1 MELDNQTAGQ
11 EIVQDAAVTDA
22 PVADAEVKDNAELP
36 EAEGDNAP
44 DNDEGTELHKI
55 RKALEK
61 RNRYNNNLRNRIRSL
76 EAEIEKTKNNSANKQ
91 AAPELEK
98 FDSVLDYMK
107 ADQNFNLDQKLAEQ
121 AQKAQIAALEQQQ
134 SAAVNQH
141 VEAVAAQVSELLTSN
156 PDFKS
161 VVTSNAQVIDA
172 MPDHIEKMF
181 LEIDDAPAATYALAK
196 EGRLASIYS
205 MPPHLAAAHI
215 VQAEIRG
222 QQYLR
227 QASKPQTQPL
237 QTMQPTQQ
245 APKPIGSLRGTGKSN
260 KSLGDLSPDEIVKRY
275 IK

>member
-11 EIVQDAAVTDA
+11 EIVQDAPITDA
-22 PVADAEVKDNAELP
+22 AANDVEIKDEAVEP
-36 EAEGDNAP
+36 PAEGDDAP
-44 DNDEGTELHKI
+44 SGDTDTELNKV
-55 RKALEK
+55 RKVLEK
-61 RNRYNNNLRNRIRSL
+61 RNRYINNQRNRIRSL
-76 EAEIEKTKNNSANKQ
+76 EAEIEKIKAGSTNKQ
-91 AAPELEK
+91 AAPEMEK
-98 FDSVLDYMK
+98 FESVLDYMK
-107 ADQNFNLDQKLAEQ
+107 ADQNFNLDQRLAEQ
-121 AQKAQIAALEQQQ
+121 AQAAQIAALEQQQ
-134 SAAVNQH
+134 SIAVNQH

-205 MPPHLAAAHI
+205 MPPQLAAAHI

-227 QASKPQTQPL
+227 QAQRPQTQ
-237 QTMQPTQQ
+237 TTQQ
-245 APKPIGSLRGTGKSN
+245 APKPIGSLRGTGKSTPP
-260 KSLGDLSPDEIVKRY
+260 LHEMSPDQLMKWL
-275 IK
+275 KT